1 MRQYAVTRCIEII
14 GEAARGISEEFR
26 TEHPEISWKNMIGM
40 RSRLIH
46 NYDEIDLDVV
56 WDVLQHDIPKLITQ
70 VEPLVP
76 PEEGQ

>member
-1 MRQYAVTRCIEII
+1 
-14 GEAARGISEEFR
+14 
-26 TEHPEISWKNMIGM
+26 MIGM